1 MKFAAWHCL
10 RSMAIEIKKKEGES
24 SSAFLYRF
32 TKKMQQS
39 GVLKEA
45 KKRKYSVRG
54 VNKNKRREMALYR
67 ETKRKETERAKKL
80 GLM

>member
-1 MKFAAWHCL
+1 
-10 RSMAIEIKKKEGES
+10 MAIEVKRKEGES
-24 SSAFLYRF
+24 ASAFLYRF
-32 TKKMQQS
+32 TKKMQHS

-45 KKRKYSVRG
+45 KKRKYSGRA

-67 ETKRKETERAKKL
+67 EDKKIETAKKKKL

>member
-1 MKFAAWHCL
+1 
-10 RSMAIEIKKKEGES
+10 MAIEIKKKEGES

-45 KKRKYSVRG
+45 KKRKYATRSVNR
-54 VNKNKRREMALYR
+54 NKRKGVALYK
-67 ETKRKETERAKKL
+67 EMKKKETEKAKKL